1 MIGDK
6 IFRMKIF
13 FFTASITRSHSQSL
27 VLNWLLLAL
36 SSLALIGSIEST
48 ALISPQ
54 ETRSELWKVSSEL
67 SFPWMRTTGSAFFL
81 VRTTVCVLRVWW
93 NHSTQAQKS
102 FIFLAGRE
110 QSLLPWSIGIPW
122 KRFPY
127 VEIPLSLEKLMVL
140 FSAIGLFCE
149 NDPCNR
155 ILTLKKITKKRNDEF

>member
-1 MIGDK
+1 
-6 IFRMKIF
+6 MKIF

-54 ETRSELWKVSSEL
+54 ETLSELWKVSSEL

-93 NHSTQAQKS
+93 NHSTQAQRS
-102 FIFLAGRE
+102 FIFSRPGTKFA
-110 QSLLPWSIGIPW
+110 
-122 KRFPY
+122 
-127 VEIPLSLEKLMVL
+127 SLEYRDPLEEV
-140 FSAIGLFCE
+140 SIRRNSIVVRSFCLV
-149 NDPCNR
+149 PLVYFVKMTPV
-155 ILTLKKITKKRNDEF
+155 IEF